1 MNPHHSAARS
11 RRYRPFWAIFRVV
24 AITFLAT
31 LLAFCVGLFF
41 GIVGVVLTKM
51 IRGTPTPDMAVAY
64 RHVALPIAI
73 AALVVTFCVAL
84 VTELR
89 HYRKERA
96 AGIDVRSDRAA

>member
-1 MNPHHSAARS
+1 MNHRDSAVR
-11 RRYRPFWAIFRVV
+11 RRYKPAFAALRVI

-31 LLAFCVGLFF
+31 LLGFCIGLFF

-51 IRGTPTPDMAVAY
+51 IRGTSTPDMAVAY

-73 AALVVTFCVAL
+73 AALIATFIVAL

-89 HYRKERA
+89 HYRRERDAVETRRA
-96 AGIDVRSDRAA
+96 A